1 MGRYHSR
8 LTLRHQLQ
16 GATKMISKIITGIL
30 RAIIEYLTNRKIE
43 VKQPTK
49 QDDVRKAAAKK
60 VGKAPILAVCALL
73 SLAGCNDTRI
83 IIVDH
88 TGVVR
93 LLEETGKVEVLVKT
107 DDGWERGKV
116 SIPAGW
122 YAMSLSDDEINTQ
135 E

>member
-1 MGRYHSR
+1 LTSR
-8 LTLRHQLQ
+8 KT
-16 GATKMISKIITGIL
+16 
-30 RAIIEYLTNRKIE
+30 E

-73 SLAGCNDTRI
+73 CLAGCNDTRI
-83 IIVDH
+83 IIVDQ

-93 LLEETGKVEVLVKT
+93 LLEPTSKVEVLVKT
-107 DDGWERGKV
+107 EDGWERGKV

-122 YAMSLSDDEINTQ
+122 YAMSLSDDEINKQ

>member
-1 MGRYHSR
+1 
-8 LTLRHQLQ
+8 
-16 GATKMISKIITGIL
+16 MISKIITGIL
-30 RAIIEYLTNRKIE
+30 RAIIEYLTSRKTE
-43 VKQPTK
+43 VKQPAK

-83 IIVDH
+83 IIVNQ

-93 LLEETGKVEVLVKT
+93 LLEPTSKVEVLVKT
-107 DDGWERGKV
+107 DDGWERGRV

-122 YAMSLSDDEINTQ
+122 YAMSLTDDEINNDDN

>member
-1 MGRYHSR
+1 
-8 LTLRHQLQ
+8 
-16 GATKMISKIITGIL
+16 MISKIITGIL

-49 QDDVRKAAAKK
+49 QDVVRKAAAKK

>member
-1 MGRYHSR
+1 
-8 LTLRHQLQ
+8 
-16 GATKMISKIITGIL
+16 MISKIITGIL
-30 RAIIEYLTNRKIE
+30 RAIIEYLTSRKTE

-73 SLAGCNDTRI
+73 CLTGCNDTRI
-83 IIVDH
+83 IIVDQ

-107 DDGWERGKV
+107 DDGWEKGRV

-122 YAMSLSDDEINTQ
+122 YAMSLTDDEINKQ

>member
-1 MGRYHSR
+1 
-8 LTLRHQLQ
+8 
-16 GATKMISKIITGIL
+16 MISKIITGIL
-30 RAIIEYLTNRKIE
+30 RAIIEYFTSRKTE
-43 VKQPTK
+43 VKKPTK
-49 QDDVRKAAAKK
+49 QDDIRKAAAKK
-60 VGKAPILAVCALL
+60 AGKAPILAVCALL
-73 SLAGCNDTRI
+73 LFSGCNDTRI
-83 IIVDH
+83 IIVDQ

-122 YAMSLSDDEINTQ
+122 YAMSLTDDEVQQQQ